1 MITEIKGIDRPLE
14 ENMKA
19 IEIITAVRYMKK
31 HGEYVITARN
41 ANTGKTSKTYANS
54 LTENE
59 IVFAKSS
66 KYCFEDDICV
76 AWVN

>member
-1 MITEIKGIDRPLE
+1 
-14 ENMKA
+14 MKA

-31 HGEYVITARN
+31 QGEYVITTRN
-41 ANTGKTSKTYANS
+41 ANTGKTKKEKANT

-59 IVFAKSS
+59 RELAKSS

>member
-1 MITEIKGIDRPLE
+1 M
-14 ENMKA
+14 NA

-31 HGEYVITARN
+31 QGEYVITTRN
-41 ANTGKTSKTYANS
+41 ASTGKTSKTYSNS
-54 LTENE
+54 LNENE
-59 IVFAKSS
+59 RVFAKSS

>member
-1 MITEIKGIDRPLE
+1 MKDI
-14 ENMKA
+14 EN
-19 IEIITAVRYMKK
+19 ITAVRYMKK
-31 HGEYVITARN
+31 HGEYVITTRN
-41 ANTGKTSKTYANS
+41 AITGKSSKTYANS

-59 IVFAKSS
+59 RVFAKYS

>member
-1 MITEIKGIDRPLE
+1 
-14 ENMKA
+14 MKA

-31 HGEYVITARN
+31 QGEYVITKRN
-41 ANTGKTSKTYANS
+41 ASTGKTSKTYANS

-59 IVFAKSS
+59 RIFAKSS
-66 KYCFEDDICV
+66 KYCFEDEICV

>member
-1 MITEIKGIDRPLE
+1 
-14 ENMKA
+14 MKA

-31 HGEYVITARN
+31 RGEYVITTRN
-41 ANTGKTSKTYANS
+41 ANTGKTFKTYANS

-59 IVFAKSS
+59 RFFAKSS

>member
-1 MITEIKGIDRPLE
+1 
-14 ENMKA
+14 MKA

-31 HGEYVITARN
+31 QGEYVITTRN
-41 ANTGKTSKTYANS
+41 ANTGKASKTYSNS
-54 LTENE
+54 LNENE
-59 IVFAKSS
+59 RVFAKSS